1 MNQDEEHLR
10 LLSIFHY
17 VVGAITGLIG
27 CLPFIH
33 VGIGVAIVTGAL
45 DGPDKEQA
53 PAIFGWLFVVAGGM
67 AILMM
72 WSMATVLVMAGRRL
86 SQRRS
91 HTFCIVVAAL
101 ACTMFPFGTVL
112 GIFTL
117 IVLIRPS
124 VKQLFGVALPP

>member
-33 VGIGVAIVTGAL
+33 VGIGLAVVTGAL
-45 DGPDKEQA
+45 DGPGKEQA
-53 PAIFGWLFVVAGGM
+53 PAIIGWLFVVAGGM

-117 IVLIRPS
+117 IVLLRPS